1 MYHICF
7 VRDDKIVGYLGYEG
21 AGDEVLRDNKE
32 DALVLHDLKT
42 ASKRARSFLT
52 QILPCRLSRDVAPV
66 ALMMFH
72 FVFDYFTID
81 VKSREAVA
89 KFPEKLQIKVVSAAT
104 GGSTETY
111 IYEPR

>member
-21 AGDEVLRDNKE
+21 VGDEVLRERKE
-32 DALVLHDLKT
+32 EAVVLHDLKS

-52 QILPCRLSRDVAPV
+52 QILPCRLKGIAPA

-72 FVFDYFTID
+72 FVFDEFCID
-81 VKSREAVA
+81 LSNREAVS
-89 KFPEKLQIKVVSAAT
+89 KFPKKLQIKVVSTAT
-104 GGSTETY
+104 GNATETY
-111 IYEPR
+111 VYEPR